1 VDDMMTVVNVVAYSI
16 FAILIGLIFMGIGR
30 KVAARIHLRYGPPFY
45 QSIMDVIKLLS
56 RKSITHNFVMD
67 LGMIMALT
75 GLIGTMLYIPI
86 AGNIAF
92 ESNTDIVVIM
102 YLMAIGHL
110 GMAMAVSASGNPYA
124 TIGVSRALTMMLGY
138 EVPFFTVM
146 LGLIVFNHSS
156 SVMVINLAQAGSI
169 GDWNLW
175 SMPIGFLAA
184 EVALQAMMGEK
195 PFDAMIAPAE
205 IASGPMVELSG
216 RYLGLGFLTKAVGI
230 FVETALIVNFFM
242 GGGTS
247 VIAFVIKQLEVF
259 LIAVIFDNIFPRY
272 KIEQAVKFLWIFPMG
287 LAVIQLILL
296 TI

>member
-1 VDDMMTVVNVVAYSI
+1 MMVILNVFLYSM
-16 FAILIGLIFMGIGR
+16 FAILIGLLFMGIGR

-45 QSIMDVIKLLS
+45 QGIIDVVKLMS
-56 RKSITHNFVMD
+56 RQSITHNFVMD
-67 LGMIMALT
+67 LGMVMAFA

-86 AGNIAF
+86 AGNLAF
-92 ESNTDIVVIM
+92 ASNTNIIVIL

-110 GMAMAVSASGNPYA
+110 GMAMAVSATGNPNA

-146 LGLIVFNHSS
+146 LGLVIENHSA
-156 SVMVINLAQAGSI
+156 SVMVIAASQAGSI
-169 GDWNLW
+169 GNWNLW

-184 EVALQAMMGEK
+184 EIALQAMMGEK

-230 FVETALIVNFFM
+230 FVETALIVNFFL
-242 GGGTS
+242 GGGET
-247 VIAFVIKQLEVF
+247 VIAFVVKQLEVF
-259 LIAVIFDNIFPRY
+259 LIAVIFDNLFPRY
-272 KIEQAVKFLWIFPMG
+272 RIEQAIRFLWIFPMG

-296 TI
+296 AL

>member
-1 VDDMMTVVNVVAYSI
+1 MMTVVNVIIYSI
-16 FAILIGLIFMGIGR
+16 FAILVGLIFMGIGR
-30 KVAARIHLRYGPPFY
+30 KVTARIHLRYGPPFY

-156 SVMVINLAQAGSI
+156 SVMVINMAQAGTI
-169 GDWNLW
+169 WNW
-175 SMPIGFLAA
+175 NIWHMPIGFIAA
-184 EVALQAMMGEK
+184 EIALQAMMGEK

-216 RYLGLGFLTKAVGI
+216 KYLGLGFLTKAVGI

-287 LAVIQLILL
+287 LAVIQLIIL

>member
-1 VDDMMTVVNVVAYSI
+1 MMTVVNVVAYSF

-175 SMPIGFLAA
+175 SMPIGFIAA
-184 EVALQAMMGEK
+184 EIALQAMMGEK

-216 RYLGLGFLTKAVGI
+216 KYLGLGFLTKAVGV

-247 VIAFVIKQLEVF
+247 VIAFVIKQLEVY

>member
-1 VDDMMTVVNVVAYSI
+1 MTVFNIILYSL
-16 FAILIGLIFMGIGR
+16 FAILVGLIFLGIGR
-30 KVAARIHLRYGPPFY
+30 KVAARVHLRYGPPFY
-45 QSIMDVIKLLS
+45 QSIIDVIKLMS
-56 RKSITHNFVMD
+56 RESITHNFVMD
-67 LGMIMALT
+67 LGMVMALT

-86 AGNIAF
+86 AGHIAF
-92 ESNTDIVVIM
+92 ESNTNIIVIM

-124 TIGVSRALTMMLGY
+124 NIGVSRALTMMLGY

-146 LGLIVFNHSS
+146 LGLIIYNQSS

-169 GDWNLW
+169 WNW
-175 SMPIGFLAA
+175 NIWQMPIGFIAA
-184 EVALQAMMGEK
+184 EMALQAMMGEK

-216 RYLGLGFLTKAVGI
+216 RYLGLGFLTKAVGV
-230 FVETALIVNFFM
+230 FVETALIVNFFF

-247 VIAFVIKQLEVF
+247 VITFVIKQLEVF

-296 TI
+296 AI

>member
-1 VDDMMTVVNVVAYSI
+1 MTVVNVVAYSI

-30 KVAARIHLRYGPPFY
+30 KVSARIHLRYGPPFY

-184 EVALQAMMGEK
+184 EIALQAMMGEK

-216 RYLGLGFLTKAVGI
+216 KYLGLGFLTKAVGI